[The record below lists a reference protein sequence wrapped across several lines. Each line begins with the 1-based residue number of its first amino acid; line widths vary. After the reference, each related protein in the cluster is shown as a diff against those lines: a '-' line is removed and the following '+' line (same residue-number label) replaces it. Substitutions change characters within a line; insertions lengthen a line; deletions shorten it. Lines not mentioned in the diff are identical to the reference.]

1 MSQAPTPSETPMTD
15 TLDYTCSKDGA
26 ALLSGYWAMLEF
38 ARRLERDRARLMEA
52 LREIINNPNIRPMDV
67 ENAAA
72 LLKELS

>member
-15 TLDYTCSKDGA
+15 
-26 ALLSGYWAMLEF
+26 ALSNDPAVQRRDVPVRVWNALE
-38 ARRLERDRARLMEA
+38 RMERDRARLMEA